1 MGQTKNSPDEKRLKF
16 YLFIIRDR
24 LAKHAR
30 VLQLEKNYYM
40 LMANNNRNKTFIYVG
55 ASLYSRPHCKM

>member
-1 MGQTKNSPDEKRLKF
+1 MYVYIYERIHTLCF
-16 YLFIIRDR
+16 FLL

-30 VLQLEKNYYM
+30 ALQREKNYYM

-55 ASLYSRPHCKM
+55 ASLYSRPHCKKV